1 MMGYF
6 SGIFGASP
14 IKPLQRHMKTVL
26 ECTQELVPLFQAASR
41 DDLDLMATAQSR
53 VYQLEREADDLKKE
67 LRLQLPGTLFLP
79 MNRRDLLELLRVQDQ
94 IANKAK
100 DIAGLALGRE
110 MRLPVTMQED
120 FDAFLTRCLEAVEM
134 ALTAVKELDE
144 LVVTGFRGVQVE
156 LVHDLLRKLDA
167 IENDTDHMQVELR
180 ASLRQLER
188 DLPPVDVMF
197 YYKIIEWT
205 GDLADHAQRVGSRLQ
220 LMLAS

>member
-1 MMGYF
+1 MPMMGYF
-6 SGIFGASP
+6 SEIFGASP

-67 LRLQLPGTLFLP
+67 LLLQLPGTLFLP

-110 MRLPVTMQED
+110 MRLPFTMQED
-120 FDAFLTRCLEAVEM
+120 FDAFL
-134 ALTAVKELDE
+134 
-144 LVVTGFRGVQVE
+144 
-156 LVHDLLRKLDA
+156 
-167 IENDTDHMQVELR
+167 
-180 ASLRQLER
+180 
-188 DLPPVDVMF
+188 
-197 YYKIIEWT
+197 
-205 GDLADHAQRVGSRLQ
+205 
-220 LMLAS
+220 